1 MRTFIVDA
9 FTNQPFR
16 GNQAGV
22 CFIGSEFDPQNFL
35 RIARELG
42 FSETAF
48 LQKTSDPSTWLI
60 RFFSPVMEI
69 PLCGHATMAAAA
81 VLFEELDTTR
91 LTFVNV
97 DGLRIPVTRSED
109 HMGIEFP
116 VYETSPAIVPQ
127 NLINALGL
135 KISLNARY
143 NAETNILMLEISE
156 SKVLEGLTPDYHAL
170 KASHDSIN
178 GVLVTAEAGDDL
190 YDYHYRY
197 FWPWSGTNE
206 DPATGGV
213 QTFLAPY
220 WAEKLS
226 KRNLKSFQSS
236 ERTGSMQIS
245 VEEDRVILK
254 SSARITLTGEMR
266 L

>member
-22 CFIGSEFDPQNFL
+22 CFIGDAFDPQNFL
-35 RIARELG
+35 LIARELG

-48 LQKTSDPSTWLI
+48 LQETTDPSTWLI

-69 PLCGHATMAAAA
+69 PLCGHATIASAA
-81 VLFEELDTTR
+81 VLFEELEATT

-97 DGLRIPVTRSED
+97 DGLRIPVSRSQDDIE
-109 HMGIEFP
+109 IEFP
-116 VYETSPAIVPQ
+116 MYDMIPASVPQ
-127 NLINALGL
+127 NLLDALGL
-135 KISLNARY
+135 RTCLNARY
-143 NAETNILMLEISE
+143 NSETNILMLEIGDAE
-156 SKVLEGLTPDYHAL
+156 VLGALAPDYSAL

-178 GVLVTAEAGDDL
+178 GVLVTAGSNDDL

-197 FWPWSGTNE
+197 YWPWSGTNE

-220 WAEKLS
+220 WADKLS
-226 KRNLKSFQSS
+226 KRDLKSFQSS
-236 ERTGSMQIS
+236 ERTGSMQLI
-245 VEEDRVILK
+245 VEKDLVIIR
-254 SSARITLTGEMR
+254 SNARIVLEGEMR

>member
-22 CFIGSEFDPQNFL
+22 CFIDDAFDPKNFL
-35 RIARELG
+35 PVSRELG

-48 LQKTSDPSTWLI
+48 LQKTKDPSTWLI
-60 RFFSPVMEI
+60 RFFSPIMEI
-69 PLCGHATMAAAA
+69 PLCGHATLASAA
-81 VLFEELDTTR
+81 VLFEELVANT

-97 DGLRIPVTRSED
+97 DGLRIPISRSQNDIE
-109 HMGIEFP
+109 IEFP
-116 VYETSPAIVPQ
+116 IYETIPASVPQ
-127 NLINALGL
+127 NLLDALGL
-135 KISLNARY
+135 KTSLDARY
-143 NAETNILMLEISE
+143 NSETNILMLEIGDAE
-156 SKVLEGLTPDYHAL
+156 VLGALAPDYQTL

-178 GVLVTAEAGDDL
+178 GVLVTAESNDDF

-220 WAEKLS
+220 WADKQS
-226 KRNLKSFQSS
+226 KRDLKSFQSS

-245 VEEDRVILK
+245 VKEDHVILK
-254 SSARITLTGEMR
+254 SNARITLAGEMR

>member
-1 MRTFIVDA
+1 MKTYIVDA

-22 CFIGSEFDPQNFL
+22 CFIDDKFEPRNFL

-48 LQKTSDPSTWLI
+48 LQETSNPSTWLI

-69 PLCGHATMAAAA
+69 PLCGHATIAAAS

-97 DGLRIPVTRSED
+97 NDLRIPVTQSED
-109 HMGIEFP
+109 DIGIEFP
-116 VYETSPAIVPQ
+116 VYEMIPATVPQ
-127 NLINALGL
+127 SLLDALGL
-135 KISLNARY
+135 KTYLTARY
-143 NAETNILMLEISE
+143 NAETNILMLEIGE
-156 SKVLEGLTPDYHAL
+156 AEVLGGLSPDYLAL

-178 GVLVTAEAGDDL
+178 GVLVTAESNDDL

-220 WAEKLS
+220 WADKLS
-226 KRNLKSFQSS
+226 TRELKSFQSS
-236 ERTGSMQIS
+236 ERTGSMYIS
-245 VEEDRVILK
+245 VQDDRVLLQ
-254 SSARITLTGEMR
+254 SNARIVLSGEMR